1 MTIQEYLEN
10 INRRFK
16 TGISRE
22 HSYRGDLQT
31 LLESLAMGALA
42 TNEPAR
48 VKCGAPDF
56 IITRKDIPVGYVEA
70 KDIGKDLL
78 SKEFKEQFERYLTL
92 GDLLITDYLDF
103 RLYSD
108 RKFVTSVKIAEINN
122 GAIRFLPE
130 HYEQF
135 ANLIKDFCT
144 HRGQT
149 ITNPKKLA
157 EMMAGKSKK
166 LFENSDV
173 AP

>member
-31 LLESLAMGALA
+31 LLESLATGALA

-48 VKCGAPDF
+48 IRCGAPDF

-78 SKEFKEQFERYLTL
+78 SKDFKE
-92 GDLLITDYLDF
+92 
-103 RLYSD
+103 
-108 RKFVTSVKIAEINN
+108 
-122 GAIRFLPE
+122 
-130 HYEQF
+130 
-135 ANLIKDFCT
+135 
-144 HRGQT
+144 
-149 ITNPKKLA
+149 
-157 EMMAGKSKK
+157 
-166 LFENSDV
+166 
-173 AP
+173 